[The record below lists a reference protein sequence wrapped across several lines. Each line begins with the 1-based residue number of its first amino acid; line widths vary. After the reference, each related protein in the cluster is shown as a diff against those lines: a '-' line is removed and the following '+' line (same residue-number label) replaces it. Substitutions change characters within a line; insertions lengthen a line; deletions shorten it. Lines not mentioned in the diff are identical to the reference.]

1 MGTEEARE
9 HENHMPYAVSVDL
22 PLSEQHVI
30 RHHRQAGHQRKR
42 RATSLR
48 EVVVDERHPE
58 ETHRERR
65 DCDLALDRP
74 RANRVQDEGKQ
85 PRHIAL
91 MGMDIWVSEGI
102 RTVRLVGQP
111 EAFGHP
117 EVVQVRRMDQRR
129 I

>member
-1 MGTEEARE
+1 ML
-9 HENHMPYAVSVDL
+9 YAVSVDL

-48 EVVVDERHPE
+48 EVVVDERHTE
-58 ETHRERR
+58 EAHRERR

-74 RANRVQDEGKQ
+74 GAQRVQDEGKQ
-85 PRHIAL
+85 SRHIAL

-117 EVVQVRRMDQRR
+117 ELLYVRRMDQRR